1 MSGGCYDKDF
11 SPVHTNMSAD
21 SYHAPARI
29 MENFLESEKCQY
41 LIDTYDKH
49 CKRSTVVDAQGK
61 DIVDPS
67 RTSSTYFLPDS
78 DPVVVEMKR
87 RSAELTG
94 SPYENI
100 EGLQIVRY
108 MKGEQYK
115 FHYDYFDA
123 IRHNQRVH
131 TVLIYLNDLEMED
144 GGSTVFKKYRV
155 KVYPRCGRAVWF
167 RNMVDGKVNDMSLH
181 AGEELTGDKVKYAI
195 NVWIREK
202 AVGPSEPPLP
212 SNTGMTFEETSGNG
226 LWKWL
231 MFGALTLLLAAVVFL
246 VMRGGS
252 GRVFGRTGFL
262 TRFVPKFGG
271 GGACGAGLMSSP

>member
-1 MSGGCYDKDF
+1 M
-11 SPVHTNMSAD
+11 PTTAD
-21 SYHAPARI
+21 SYHTPVRI
-29 MENFLESEKCQY
+29 MEGFLEPEKCKY

-49 CKRSTVVDAQGK
+49 CKRSTVVDALGN
-61 DIVDPS
+61 DVVDPA

-108 MKGEQYK
+108 TKGEQYK

-144 GGSTVFKKYRV
+144 GGATIFKKYRV
-155 KVYPRCGRAVWF
+155 KVYPRCGRAIWF

-212 SNTGMTFEETSGNG
+212 SNTGMTFEEDASGSPV
-226 LWKWL
+226 WKWI
-231 MFGALTLLLAAVVFL
+231 MFGVLTVLLAAIMYVAL
-246 VMRGGS
+246 RGGV
-252 GRVFGRTGFL
+252 GRVFGRGAGFL
-262 TRFVPKFGG
+262 TRFVSKFGG
-271 GGACGAGLMSSP
+271 GGIMDGMQLIA

>member
-1 MSGGCYDKDF
+1 
-11 SPVHTNMSAD
+11 
-21 SYHAPARI
+21 
-29 MENFLESEKCQY
+29 MEGFLEPEKCQY
-41 LIDTYDKH
+41 LIDTYDKN
-49 CKRSTVVDAQGK
+49 CKRSTVVDALGN
-61 DIVDPS
+61 DVVDPS
-67 RTSSTYFLPDS
+67 RTSSTFFLPDS

-87 RSAELTG
+87 RCAEVTG
-94 SPYENI
+94 SPFENI

-144 GGSTVFKKYRV
+144 GGATIFKKYRV
-155 KVYPRCGRAVWF
+155 KVYPRCGRAIWF

-202 AVGPSEPPLP
+202 AIGPSEPPLP
-212 SNTGMTFEETSGNG
+212 SNTGMTFPPSGEEGSSSGSKV
-226 LWKWL
+226 WKWI
-231 MFGALTLLLAAVVFL
+231 MFGALTLLLAAVMFVAL
-246 VMRGGS
+246 RGGV
-252 GRVFGRTGFL
+252 GRMFGRTGFL
-262 TRFVPKFGG
+262 TRIMPKFGG
-271 GGACGAGLMSSP
+271 GSGVAYEGIF